1 MNSRPLGGEQPLLA
15 RTLSFALQGVDGR
28 PVWVETDVSGVMR
41 RFNIVGL
48 PDAAVR
54 ESRDRVSGA
63 LRNSGFAIPNGVI
76 TVSLSPADLKKEG
89 AAFDLPIAVSI
100 IAASHQASL
109 PGLRETL
116 LLGELGLDGS
126 LVPVRGVLSMVI
138 AARQAGIESVVL
150 PRDNGAEVQS
160 LTGMLVYPA
169 QNLRQVI
176 DHLSGKI
183 PLPAQIQTSYQD
195 SLSQS
200 QPSLDLSLVKGQQGA
215 RRALEI
221 AAAGGHNLLMIGAPG
236 SGKTMLARCLP
247 GILPRMTFEE
257 ACETTRI
264 HSVAGLIQPGQ
275 GLMTERPFRTPH
287 HAVSAPALVGG
298 GTDAKPG
305 EISLAHNGVLFL
317 DELPEYAPNVL
328 EALRQPLEDG
338 VATISRVRAR
348 AQYLS
353 RCMLVAG
360 MNPCPC
366 GYFGSRVRACRCGEA
381 AIRRYLSH
389 ISGPLLDRIDLQVEV
404 DAVPV
409 SEING
414 AAPAESSA
422 SVRQRVQKAREIQ
435 TARFSSSGLHS
446 NSQMDG
452 AALKEFCP
460 LSPPAQQLLTR
471 AVEKMGVS
479 MRGYTRIIK
488 VARTIADLAGE
499 AQIAPAHLAEAI
511 QYRALDSKYWGMQG
525 P

>member
-1 MNSRPLGGEQPLLA
+1 MNNAVLA
-15 RTLSFALQGVDGR
+15 RTLCFALQGVDGF
-28 PVWVETDVSGVMR
+28 PVWVETDVSGGMGA
-41 RFNIVGL
+41 FSMVGL

-54 ESRDRVSGA
+54 ESRDRVTGA
-63 LRNSGFAIPNGVI
+63 LRNSGFAMPSGHV
-76 TVSLSPADLKKEG
+76 TVNLSPADLRKEG

-100 IAASHQASL
+100 IAASRQAAL
-109 PGLRETL
+109 PGLDKTL
-116 LLGELGLDGS
+116 LLGELSLDGS
-126 LVPVRGVLSMVI
+126 LSPVRGALSMVI
-138 AARQAGIESVVL
+138 AACQQGIESVVL
-150 PRDNGAEVQS
+150 PMENAAEVQS
-160 LTGMLVYPA
+160 LSGMLVHPA
-169 QNLRQVI
+169 RNLAEAI
-176 DHLSGKI
+176 GHLSGKMPI
-183 PLPAQIQTSYQD
+183 PAQIQTNYED
-195 SLSQS
+195 HLSQS
-200 QPSLDLSLVKGQQGA
+200 APALDLSLVRGQQGA

-221 AAAGGHNLLMIGAPG
+221 AAAGGHNLLMIGVPG

-264 HSVAGLIQPGQ
+264 HSVAGLIKPGQ

-287 HAVSAPALVGG
+287 HAVSAPALIGG
-298 GTDAKPG
+298 GVDARPG

-338 VATISRVRAR
+338 VATIARVRAR

-366 GYFGSRVRACRCGEA
+366 GYYGSRTRQCHCGEH
-381 AIRRYLSH
+381 AIRKYLSR

-409 SEING
+409 DEIHSS
-414 AAPAESSA
+414 APAESSA
-422 SVRQRVQKAREIQ
+422 AVRERVQKARDIQ
-435 TARFSSSGLHS
+435 EKRLASHHLFC
-446 NSQMDG
+446 NAQMDG
-452 AALKEFCP
+452 SALRELCP
-460 LSPPAQQLLTR
+460 LSTAAQTLLSR
-471 AVEKMGVS
+471 AVEKMGMS

-499 AQIAPAHLAEAI
+499 KEISPLHIAEAI
-511 QYRALDSKYWGMQG
+511 QYRALDGKYWGG
-525 P
+525 